1 MIQFNELQ
9 KTIIKSYISRDL
21 KLLQRIYNPE
31 IHDERLSIIFDDV
44 NMTKELRELATEALA
59 DGEIIAKVYYTL
71 KQESRLKELF
81 TSEQPIVHT
90 DLTVNEW
97 NLIFDYLG
105 KVYESNEVMNHQCA
119 LDELAYLIET
129 ESVWK
134 LFENEAY
141 VDFLKPNFV

>member
-9 KTIIKSYISRDL
+9 KTIIKSYISRDI

-31 IHDERLSIIFDDV
+31 IHDERLSIIFDDK
-44 NMTKELRELATEALA
+44 NMIKELRELATEALA
-59 DGEIIAKVYYTL
+59 DGEMIAKVYYTL
-71 KQESRLKELF
+71 KQENRLQELF
-81 TSEQPIVHT
+81 SSEQPVRHT

-97 NLIFDYLG
+97 DLIFDYLR
-105 KVYESNEVMNHQCA
+105 KVYESNEVMNHQSA

-129 ESVWK
+129 ESLWK

-141 VDFLKPNFV
+141 VDFLNPNFV